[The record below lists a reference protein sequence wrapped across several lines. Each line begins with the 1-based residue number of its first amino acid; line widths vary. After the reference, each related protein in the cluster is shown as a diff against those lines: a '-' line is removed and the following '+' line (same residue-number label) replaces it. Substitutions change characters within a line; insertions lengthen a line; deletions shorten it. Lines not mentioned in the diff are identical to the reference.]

1 VFPEED
7 PARLGVTLKFCP
19 ECFQEFPDEVP
30 QCPADGSVLSG
41 VQPDPLVG
49 TKLSERYQIQS
60 VLGRG
65 GMGVVYKAC
74 HEHLDR
80 IVAIKMLHR
89 HLVSEE
95 EALKRFHREAKAVSR
110 VKHPNSVRLYDF
122 GISPTGQPYIVM
134 DYIEG
139 ISLKRVLKESGP
151 LPIERAG
158 HIFGQVVEALSC
170 AHAEGV
176 IHRDLKPENI
186 MLTKRGN
193 DSDWVEVV
201 DFGISKLRSKDNQ
214 TIDNITRF
222 GDVCGSPP
230 YMSPEQCLASVPV
243 DARSDIYSLGVVLFE
258 TLAGRLPYKGKT
270 AVEMIDCHLYAIPT
284 PLKAANPDLGA
295 CEALSNLLS
304 RALQKEP
311 EKRHQDMNEFG
322 LELKEAVKRDAVKL
336 RSILTLAQAISEE
349 AMPMAGELA
358 AESAATAVKPLEAP
372 AMEVDRARRSG
383 KTTSASY
390 QAISAQVPA
399 VKGGFLTSIWRFI
412 FGRGKAGDD
421 GPVYILANCPYCDA
435 LLKPKIRFCLDC
447 GRMLP
452 SPKELSRLRAAQG
465 VFSYPKGQKAI
476 IEHPEF
482 STKARAV
489 SSRRTIPNNKR
500 ALLAFNIFLV
510 LILCWFLYAAW
521 VDKQVPIGMKGP
533 GPTSKPHMKKPA
545 AKTKPTHHP
554 SKSH

>member
-1 VFPEED
+1 M
-7 PARLGVTLKFCP
+7 KFCP
-19 ECFQEFPDEVP
+19 ECFQEFPDEVA
-30 QCPADGSVLSG
+30 QCPADGSSLSG
-41 VQPDPLVG
+41 LQPDPLVG
-49 TKLSERYQIQS
+49 TKLSDRYQIQS

-65 GMGVVYKAC
+65 GMGVVYKAW

-139 ISLKRVLKESGP
+139 ISLKRVLKEGGP

-158 HIFGQVVEALSC
+158 HIFGQVVEALTC
-170 AHAEGV
+170 AHTEGV

-243 DARSDIYSLGVVLFE
+243 DARSDIYSLAVVLYE
-258 TLAGRLPYKGKT
+258 SVAGRLPYKGKT

-295 CEALSNLLS
+295 CEALSNLLA

-311 EKRHQDMNEFG
+311 DKRHQNMNEFG
-322 LELKEAVKRDAVKL
+322 AELREAVKRDAVKL
-336 RSILTLAQAISEE
+336 RSILSLSQALSEE
-349 AMPMAGELA
+349 RLSLGDTLPHEGD
-358 AESAATAVKPLEAP
+358 ATAAPPLEAETLELER
-372 AMEVDRARRSG
+372 AARRSG
-383 KTTSASY
+383 SSAGHK
-390 QAISAQVPA
+390 A
-399 VKGGFLTSIWRFI
+399 VKAQPPTGGGGFLKALRALLG
-412 FGRGKAGDD
+412 GRRRGGDD
-421 GPVYILANCPYCDA
+421 EPLYILANCPYCDA

-447 GRMLP
+447 GRTLP
-452 SPKELSRLRAAQG
+452 SPKDLSRLRAAQG
-465 VFSYPKGQKAI
+465 VFSYPKGQKATV
-476 IEHPEF
+476 EVPEF

-489 SSRRTIPNNKR
+489 SSRRMLPNKR
-500 ALLAFNIFLV
+500 GLLALNLV
-510 LILCWFLYAAW
+510 LVVILCWFLYSAW
-521 VDKQVPIGMKGP
+521 AEKQGPLASKGT
-533 GPTSKPHMKKPA
+533 GQSGKPAVKKPA
-545 AKTKPTHHP
+545 GKTKPGKRTQRGNQ
-554 SKSH
+554 